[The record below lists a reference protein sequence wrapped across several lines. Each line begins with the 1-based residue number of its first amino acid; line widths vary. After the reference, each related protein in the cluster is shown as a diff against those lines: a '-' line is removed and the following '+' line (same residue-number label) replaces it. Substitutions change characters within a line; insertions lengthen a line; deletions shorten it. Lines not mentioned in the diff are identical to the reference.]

1 MDFGLKN
8 RVALVLASSNGLGR
22 AIAIS
27 LAKEGAVV
35 AVTGRNNVEIQ
46 NTVAQI
52 KSGGGS
58 AIGLEWDLYDLSLID
73 SKISE
78 IEKQL
83 GPIEILVNNT
93 GGPPPTTAANQPA
106 QLWQDNFNNL
116 VLSIIKITDRVLPE
130 MRQRRWG
137 RIITSTSSGMI
148 APIPNL
154 AISNALR
161 ASLMGWS
168 KTLAAEVAKDGV
180 TVNII
185 LPGRIATNRLKQLD
199 EARANREG
207 KTFEDVYEST
217 KQTIPMKRYGTPE
230 EYGDAAAFLAS
241 QQASYITGTQ
251 LRVDGGATVGH

>member
-8 RVALVLASSNGLGR
+8 KVALVLASSNGLGR

-27 LAKEGAVV
+27 LAKEGAIV
-35 AVTGRNNVEIQ
+35 AVTGRNNEEIQ

-52 KSGGGS
+52 KSSGGS
-58 AIGLEWDLYDLSLID
+58 AIGLEWNLYDLAVID

-83 GPIEILVNNT
+83 GSIDILVNNT
-93 GGPPPTTAANQPA
+93 GGPPPTPAANQPA

-116 VLSIIKITDRVLPE
+116 VLSIIKITDRVLPG
-130 MRQRRWG
+130 MRERRWG

-199 EARANREG
+199 EARAKREG

-251 LRVDGGATVGH
+251 LRVDGGATAGH

>member
-8 RVALVLASSNGLGR
+8 KVALVLASSNGLGR

-27 LAKEGAVV
+27 LAKEGAIV
-35 AVTGRNNVEIQ
+35 AVTGRNNEEIQ

-52 KSGGGS
+52 KSSGGS
-58 AIGLEWDLYDLSLID
+58 AIGLEWNLYDLAVID
-73 SKISE
+73 SKITQ
-78 IEKQL
+78 IEKEL

-116 VLSIIKITDRVLPE
+116 VLSIIKITDRVLPG
-130 MRQRRWG
+130 MRERRWG
-137 RIITSTSSGMI
+137 RVITSTSSGMI

-199 EARANREG
+199 EARAKREG

-251 LRVDGGATVGH
+251 LRVDGGATAGH

>member
-8 RVALVLASSNGLGR
+8 KVALVLASSNGLGR

-27 LAKEGAVV
+27 LSKEGAIV
-35 AVTGRNNVEIQ
+35 AVTGRNNEEIQ

-52 KSGGGS
+52 KSSGGS
-58 AIGLEWDLYDLSLID
+58 AIGLEWNLYDLAVID
-73 SKISE
+73 SKITQ
-78 IEKQL
+78 IEKEL

-116 VLSIIKITDRVLPE
+116 VLSIIKITDRVLPG
-130 MRQRRWG
+130 MRERRWG
-137 RIITSTSSGMI
+137 RVITSTSSGMI

-199 EARANREG
+199 EARAKREG

-251 LRVDGGATVGH
+251 LRVDGGATAGH